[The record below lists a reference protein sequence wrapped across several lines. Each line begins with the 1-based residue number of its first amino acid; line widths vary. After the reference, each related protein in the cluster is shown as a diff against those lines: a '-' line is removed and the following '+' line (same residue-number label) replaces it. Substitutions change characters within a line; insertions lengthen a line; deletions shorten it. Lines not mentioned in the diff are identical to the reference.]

1 MKGLWWSEAK
11 NFYLF
16 TSCTEPLVS
25 ADHIQ
30 NFNMTLNK
38 LSNQAIS
45 RLFLSGV
52 ALCFA
57 LTTQAQVNKKVAVG
71 TRNPT
76 ETLDVNGTLRVAV
89 LPEDGQELIFTTS
102 DGKAAP
108 EFNQRYTANRVV
120 VADKNGV
127 LGFAPSVPEG
137 FFYMPPVLLPLSK
150 FALDRDF
157 TDASIYKMIGITYVT
172 SGTFS
177 VDLYKLYKKQFQN
190 PQQKSSATSNLPVH
204 EASNLNFFVIYYDS
218 EVFSDVALT
227 PAGVLTYTVR
237 KQPVNGVWKE
247 IGPTEKTFMNVVF
260 SLK

>member
-1 MKGLWWSEAK
+1 VGSVAR
-11 NFYLF
+11 
-16 TSCTEPLVS
+16 
-25 ADHIQ
+25 IQ

-38 LSNQAIS
+38 LSNRAIS

-89 LPEDGQELIFTTS
+89 LPEDGQQLIFTTS
-102 DGKAAP
+102 DGKAASD
-108 EFNQRYTANRVV
+108 FNQRYTANRVV

-157 TDASIYKMIGITYVT
+157 TDASIYKMIGISYTT

-218 EVFSDVALT
+218 EVFSDVHVS
-227 PAGVLTYTVR
+227 PAGVLTYTVK
-237 KQPVNGVWKE
+237 KQIVNGVWKE

>member
-1 MKGLWWSEAK
+1 M
-11 NFYLF
+11 
-16 TSCTEPLVS
+16 
-25 ADHIQ
+25 
-30 NFNMTLNK
+30 
-38 LSNQAIS
+38 
-45 RLFLSGV
+45 
-52 ALCFA
+52 
-57 LTTQAQVNKKVAVG
+57 
-71 TRNPT
+71 
-76 ETLDVNGTLRVAV
+76 DVNGTLRVAV
-89 LPEDGQELIFTTS
+89 LPEDGQQLIFTTS

-108 EFNQRYTANRVV
+108 DFNQRYTANRVV

>member
-1 MKGLWWSEAK
+1 VKGLWWSEAK

-16 TSCTEPLVS
+16 TSCTEPVGRV
-25 ADHIQ
+25 ARIQ

-157 TDASIYKMIGITYVT
+157 TDASIYKMTGITYTT

-218 EVFSDVALT
+218 EVFSDVHVS
-227 PAGVLTYTVR
+227 PAGVLTYTVK

>member
-1 MKGLWWSEAK
+1 M
-11 NFYLF
+11 
-16 TSCTEPLVS
+16 
-25 ADHIQ
+25 
-30 NFNMTLNK
+30 
-38 LSNQAIS
+38 
-45 RLFLSGV
+45 
-52 ALCFA
+52 
-57 LTTQAQVNKKVAVG
+57 
-71 TRNPT
+71 
-76 ETLDVNGTLRVAV
+76 DVNGTLRVAV
-89 LPEDGQELIFTTS
+89 LPEDGQQLIFTTS

-108 EFNQRYTANRVV
+108 DFNQRYTANRVV

-157 TDASIYKMIGITYVT
+157 TDASIYKMIGISYTT

-218 EVFSDVALT
+218 EVFSDVHVS
-227 PAGVLTYTVR
+227 PAGVLTYTVK
-237 KQPVNGVWKE
+237 KQIVNGVWKE

>member
-1 MKGLWWSEAK
+1 MGSVAR
-11 NFYLF
+11 
-16 TSCTEPLVS
+16 
-25 ADHIQ
+25 IQ

-108 EFNQRYTANRVV
+108 DFNQRYTANRVV

-150 FALDRDF
+150 FALVRDF
-157 TDASIYKMIGITYVT
+157 TDASIYKMTGITYTT

-218 EVFSDVALT
+218 EVFSDVHVS
-227 PAGVLTYTVR
+227 PAGVLTYTVK

>member
-1 MKGLWWSEAK
+1 MGSVAR
-11 NFYLF
+11 
-16 TSCTEPLVS
+16 
-25 ADHIQ
+25 IQ

-38 LSNQAIS
+38 LSNRAIS

-108 EFNQRYTANRVV
+108 DFNQRYTANRVV

-157 TDASIYKMIGITYVT
+157 TDASIYKMTGITYTT

-218 EVFSDVALT
+218 EVFSDVHVS
-227 PAGVLTYTVR
+227 PAGVLTYTVK

>member
-1 MKGLWWSEAK
+1 MGSVAR
-11 NFYLF
+11 
-16 TSCTEPLVS
+16 
-25 ADHIQ
+25 IQ

-89 LPEDGQELIFTTS
+89 LPEDGQQLIFTTS

-108 EFNQRYTANRVV
+108 DFNQRYTANRVV

-157 TDASIYKMIGITYVT
+157 TDASIYKMTGITYTT

-218 EVFSDVALT
+218 EVFSDVHVS
-227 PAGVLTYTVR
+227 PAGVLTYTVK

-247 IGPTEKTFMNVVF
+247 MGPTEKTFMNVVF

>member
-1 MKGLWWSEAK
+1 MGSVAR
-11 NFYLF
+11 
-16 TSCTEPLVS
+16 
-25 ADHIQ
+25 IQ

-108 EFNQRYTANRVV
+108 DFNQRYTANRVV

-137 FFYMPPVLLPLSK
+137 FFDMPPVLLPLSR

-157 TDASIYKMIGITYVT
+157 TDASIYKMTGITYTT

-218 EVFSDVALT
+218 EVFSDVHVS
-227 PAGVLTYTVR
+227 PAGVLTYTVK

>member
-1 MKGLWWSEAK
+1 
-11 NFYLF
+11 
-16 TSCTEPLVS
+16 
-25 ADHIQ
+25 
-30 NFNMTLNK
+30 MTLNK

-89 LPEDGQELIFTTS
+89 LPEDGQQLIFTTS

-108 EFNQRYTANRVV
+108 DFNQRYTANRVV

-157 TDASIYKMIGITYVT
+157 TDASIYKMTGITYTT
-172 SGTFS
+172 SGTFN

-218 EVFSDVALT
+218 EVFSDVHVS
-227 PAGVLTYTVR
+227 PAGVLTYTVK

>member
-1 MKGLWWSEAK
+1 MGSVA
-11 NFYLF
+11 
-16 TSCTEPLVS
+16 
-25 ADHIQ
+25 HIQ

-38 LSNQAIS
+38 LSNRAIS

-108 EFNQRYTANRVV
+108 DFNQRYTANRVV

-157 TDASIYKMIGITYVT
+157 TDASIYKMTGITYTT

-218 EVFSDVALT
+218 EVFSDVHVS
-227 PAGVLTYTVR
+227 PAGVLTYTVK

>member
-1 MKGLWWSEAK
+1 
-11 NFYLF
+11 
-16 TSCTEPLVS
+16 
-25 ADHIQ
+25 
-30 NFNMTLNK
+30 MTLNK

-89 LPEDGQELIFTTS
+89 LPEDGQQLIFTTS

-108 EFNQRYTANRVV
+108 DFNQRYTANRVV

-157 TDASIYKMIGITYVT
+157 TDASIYKMTGITYTT

-218 EVFSDVALT
+218 EVFSDVHVS
-227 PAGVLTYTVR
+227 PAGVLTYTVK